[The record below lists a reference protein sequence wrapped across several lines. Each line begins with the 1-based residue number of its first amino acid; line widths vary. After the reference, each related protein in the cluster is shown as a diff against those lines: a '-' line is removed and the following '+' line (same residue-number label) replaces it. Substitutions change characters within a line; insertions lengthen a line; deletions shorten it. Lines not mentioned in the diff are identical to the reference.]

1 MNHDQFFKRMM
12 RLFLRSF
19 FEVFYPEWSTRLRF
33 ERAEWLEQE
42 VFPNPPRGEK
52 RVVDI
57 LVKIP
62 IIPADPPRENEPRE
76 SMALI
81 LIEAE
86 GSTRLAEFRERVYDY
101 TRALREKHG
110 LDVLPIALFLSL
122 RLDGRGTDLYEIRFW
137 ERRIL
142 TFEYDYVALPG
153 LRASDYEGHANPL
166 ALAWS
171 TLMMMDPSR
180 RAPAAAEA
188 MDAVVASSLE
198 IEQKHLLIDF
208 IQSYAPLEESQRRD
222 LNELLV
228 DPKRENTMNFR
239 KTMMQEA
246 MELGLSQ
253 GLEKGLSQG
262 LEKGQRDLLV
272 QLCQEKFKQL
282 SPEDLHRRIDSM
294 NLTQLGELGRKLLT
308 AQHPNDLGLIG

>member
-1 MNHDQFFKRMM
+1 
-12 RLFLRSF
+12 
-19 FEVFYPEWSTRLRF
+19 
-33 ERAEWLEQE
+33 
-42 VFPNPPRGEK
+42 
-52 RVVDI
+52 
-57 LVKIP
+57 
-62 IIPADPPRENEPRE
+62 
-76 SMALI
+76 
-81 LIEAE
+81 
-86 GSTRLAEFRERVYDY
+86 
-101 TRALREKHG
+101 
-110 LDVLPIALFLSL
+110 
-122 RLDGRGTDLYEIRFW
+122 
-137 ERRIL
+137 
-142 TFEYDYVALPG
+142 
-153 LRASDYEGHANPL
+153 
-166 ALAWS
+166 
-171 TLMMMDPSR
+171 
-180 RAPAAAEA
+180 

-282 SPEDLHRRIDSM
+282 SPEELHRRIDSM

-308 AQHPNDLGLIG
+308 AQTPNDLGLVG

>member
-1 MNHDQFFKRMM
+1 
-12 RLFLRSF
+12 
-19 FEVFYPEWSTRLRF
+19 
-33 ERAEWLEQE
+33 
-42 VFPNPPRGEK
+42 
-52 RVVDI
+52 
-57 LVKIP
+57 
-62 IIPADPPRENEPRE
+62 
-76 SMALI
+76 
-81 LIEAE
+81 
-86 GSTRLAEFRERVYDY
+86 
-101 TRALREKHG
+101 
-110 LDVLPIALFLSL
+110 
-122 RLDGRGTDLYEIRFW
+122 
-137 ERRIL
+137 
-142 TFEYDYVALPG
+142 
-153 LRASDYEGHANPL
+153 
-166 ALAWS
+166 
-171 TLMMMDPSR
+171 
-180 RAPAAAEA
+180 

-262 LEKGQRDLLV
+262 LEKGLSQGLEKGQRDLLV

-282 SPEDLHRRIDSM
+282 SPEELHRRIDSM